1 MQPMLS
7 KGQIKRLNTL
17 KHGKYRTAYGE
28 FIAEGSKLVGE
39 LLNSSFRVKAVYAT
53 APWLERHRDLLQ
65 YARVET
71 FCVTAA
77 ELERITLLTTAP
89 DVLAVVEITAY
100 EPVLP
105 DFSAG
110 PALVLDDIR
119 DPGNLGTIIR
129 TADWFGF
136 KTIFCSPHCVDVFNP
151 KVVQATM
158 GSIARVKVIYTDLIT
173 LLEKI
178 HPDVVVYG
186 AMTDGENIVNMT
198 LSNHSLIVIGN
209 ESNGISPAVLPFI
222 KKRISVPSYSP
233 GTSNTPESL
242 NAAIA
247 CAIICFEFRRK
258 TTCKVMV

>member
-1 MQPMLS
+1 MLS
-7 KGQIKRLNTL
+7 KGQIKHLNAL
-17 KHGKYRTAYGE
+17 KQGKYRTAYGE
-28 FIAEGSKLVGE
+28 FIAEGSKLVDE

-53 APWLERHRDLLQ
+53 ARWLERHRDMLQ
-65 YARVET
+65 HAPVEVFRVT
-71 FCVTAA
+71 VA
-77 ELERITLLTTAP
+77 ELERITLLSTAP
-89 DVLAVVEITAY
+89 DVLAVVEIAAY

-110 PALVLDDIR
+110 PVLVLDDIR

-158 GSIARVKVIYTDLIT
+158 GSIARVKVIYTDLVIM
-173 LLEKI
+173 LEKI
-178 HPDVVVYG
+178 HPGIVVYG
-186 AMTDGENIVNMT
+186 AMTEGDNIVKTT
-198 LSNHSLIVIGN
+198 LNNHSLIVIGN
-209 ESNGISPAVLPFI
+209 ESNGISPAVIPFI
-222 KKRISVPSYSP
+222 KKKISVPSYSP

-258 TTCKVMV
+258 ATS